1 MSNEHANAVFDV
13 EGTYFQ
19 AICACGWVSTVSFLE
34 EVDLL
39 RALHAHFIAVYGE
52 PRGAAELS
60 VDPNTLTEQSQEGR
74 GV

>member
-13 EGTYFQ
+13 ESTYFQ

-39 RALHAHFIAVYGE
+39 RALHAHGIAVYGE
-52 PRGAAELS
+52 SGGRTDLS
-60 VDPNTLTEQSQEGR
+60 VAPHTLNQQAQEGR

>member
-39 RALHAHFIAVYGE
+39 RALHAHGIAVYGE
-52 PRGAAELS
+52 PGGHADLS
-60 VDPNTLTEQSQEGR
+60 VAPHTLTQQAQEGR

>member
-39 RALHAHFIAVYGE
+39 RALHAHGIAVYGE
-52 PRGAAELS
+52 PGGHADLS
-60 VDPNTLTEQSQEGR
+60 VVPHTFNQQAQEGR

>member
-13 EGTYFQ
+13 ERTYFQ

-39 RALHAHFIAVYGE
+39 RALHAHGIAVYGE
-52 PRGAAELS
+52 PAGHTEMSVEANKLS
-60 VDPNTLTEQSQEGR
+60 EQGQEGR

>member
-1 MSNEHANAVFDV
+1 MSIEHANAVFDV

-39 RALHAHFIAVYGE
+39 RALHAHGIAVYGE
-52 PRGAAELS
+52 PGGHTDLS
-60 VDPNTLTEQSQEGR
+60 VAPHTLNQQAQEGR

>member
-39 RALHAHFIAVYGE
+39 RALHAHGIAVYGKS
-52 PRGAAELS
+52 GGSTDLS
-60 VDPNTLTEQSQEGR
+60 VPAHTLTQQAQEGR

>member
-39 RALHAHFIAVYGE
+39 RALHAHGIAVYGE
-52 PRGAAELS
+52 PGGHTELS
-60 VDPNTLTEQSQEGR
+60 VVPNKLNEQAQEGR